1 MKPCLLLA
9 CLAVLSL
16 TGCMTPARRLDP
28 AVTASVQVGQTR
40 AEVEKILGKPETLE
54 TGGNGRTLAVYSH
67 GTGALAHGSQGLE
80 LRLVSLIYSPAF
92 RLEKRLL
99 HESQVTYTSR
109 FFKPDEFGRLLP
121 REEIVAK
128 MKPVMSREEVIAE
141 FGPPFV
147 ETLTVDGGSRLVW
160 WAGRQKFSLWVQ
172 TYDTQSFVVT
182 CNELGI
188 VTDYRVLGQAEGDN
202 LPAP

>member
-1 MKPCLLLA
+1 
-9 CLAVLSL
+9 
-16 TGCMTPARRLDP
+16 
-28 AVTASVQVGQTR
+28 
-40 AEVEKILGKPETLE
+40 
-54 TGGNGRTLAVYSH
+54 
-67 GTGALAHGSQGLE
+67 
-80 LRLVSLIYSPAF
+80 
-92 RLEKRLL
+92 
-99 HESQVTYTSR
+99 
-109 FFKPDEFGRLLP
+109 
-121 REEIVAK
+121 

-188 VTDYRVLGQAEGDN
+188 VTEYRVLGQAEGDN